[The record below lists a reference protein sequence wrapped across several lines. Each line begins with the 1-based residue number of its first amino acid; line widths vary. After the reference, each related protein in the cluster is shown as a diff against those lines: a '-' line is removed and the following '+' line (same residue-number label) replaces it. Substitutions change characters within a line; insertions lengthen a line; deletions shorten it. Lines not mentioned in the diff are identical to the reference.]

1 MLPQRMLNSFR
12 VATKVCNGEVVSV
25 ADGEGCD
32 HQKPDAVDVGHLAR
46 YLRVLLAVEGVARV
60 VLHQEHQPRPLQQ
73 EAHDL
78 GQKHGASV
86 GVLSTRNNK
95 PLFRQPSL

>member
-32 HQKPDAVDVGHLAR
+32 HQKPDAFDVGH
-46 YLRVLLAVEGVARV
+46 RVLLAVEGVARV

-78 GQKHGASV
+78 GLKHGASV

>member
-32 HQKPDAVDVGHLAR
+32 HQKPDAVDEGHLAR
-46 YLRVLLAVEGVARV
+46 RPRVLVAVEGVAHV
-60 VLHQEHQPRPLQQ
+60 VLHQEHQPRPLQP
-73 EAHDL
+73 E
-78 GQKHGASV
+78 
-86 GVLSTRNNK
+86 TRD
-95 PLFRQPSL
+95 PG